1 MKRENIRC
9 LAKKGL
15 ESVERSQRKDTDRY
29 EAAKLKDKMRKKKQ
43 KNLKDKK
50 THLKQKKEKKRMKK

>member
-15 ESVERSQRKDTDRY
+15 ESVDRSWRKDTDKY
-29 EAAKLKDKMRKKKQ
+29 ETAKLKDKISKKQ
-43 KNLKDKK
+43 KKLKDKK
-50 THLKQKKEKKRMKK
+50 PNI